1 MKYVIGKPYEGKEL
15 KNYLTKEKNN
25 MTVKEKLLEEI
36 SCAITSVF
44 GDVAEQEY
52 SVGKVDKNDLTLI
65 ANKTSFYLDLD

>member
-1 MKYVIGKPYEGKEL
+1 
-15 KNYLTKEKNN
+15 

-52 SVGKVDKNDLTLI
+52 SVGKVDKNDLKLI